1 MNQPFVTSPSVCASS
16 LNKEEQKIC
25 TVEQR
30 RRNLSVMHKRTQRY
44 SPQVRSLCPLSS
56 APLVDA
62 SPLCRLYE
70 QLEEVKQQRAARS
83 RREDNAKNRL
93 KAKEFHKVFI

>member
-1 MNQPFVTSPSVCASS
+1 MTVPLGSPSVCASS
-16 LNKEEQKIC
+16 RSEEELKIC

-30 RRNLSVMHKRTQRY
+30 KRHLSVMHKRTQRY
-44 SPQVRSLCPLSS
+44 SPQVPPPCPLSS
-56 APLVDA
+56 APSVDA

-70 QLEEVKQQRAARS
+70 QLEEVKEQRAARS
-83 RREDNAKNRL
+83 RQEDHAKNRL